1 MKFFLVAIVL
11 IAQMN
16 YFVHCKYNLLRLLN
30 KYQQL
35 TEDMADDS
43 MMQLQNVQKEFSFT
57 NCGSA
62 SDPLQFKSLSIKP
75 QPLHIPGPLTIST
88 DISLL
93 KNLSSPVTVALK
105 IVKQVGPFSVT
116 LPCVDNVGSCTY
128 KDVCSML
135 PKSPSECPDY
145 IVKQGLNCQCPIRGG
160 DYSVQDLTLS
170 IETKEPIPSGV
181 YQITAIASTSN
192 SKNRQTSSIGCL
204 FMEVTL
210 K

>member
-93 KNLSSPVTVALK
+93 KNLSSPVTVIK
-105 IVKQVGPFSVT
+105 NCTSVKFSSFKM
-116 LPCVDNVGSCTY
+116 LFFQG
-128 KDVCSML
+128 CS
-135 PKSPSECPDY
+135 
-145 IVKQGLNCQCPIRGG
+145 Q
-160 DYSVQDLTLS
+160 
-170 IETKEPIPSGV
+170 
-181 YQITAIASTSN
+181 N
-192 SKNRQTSSIGCL
+192 SQTSWSILSHITVCR
-204 FMEVTL
+204 
-210 K
+210 